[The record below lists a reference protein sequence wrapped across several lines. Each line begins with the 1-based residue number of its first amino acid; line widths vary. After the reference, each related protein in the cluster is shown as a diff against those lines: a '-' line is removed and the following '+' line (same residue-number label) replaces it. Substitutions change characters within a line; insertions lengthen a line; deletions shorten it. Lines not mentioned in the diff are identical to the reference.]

1 MSITF
6 TFNGR
11 NNEEF
16 NILVKTSNHNDKP
29 KRRIELVE
37 IAGRTGNLII
47 DEGSF
52 ENLTIN
58 VQCYLDGTKDRTIYQ
73 LVDEI
78 QTWLFEPIGYKILE
92 FNDGRRLNAVCT
104 SGLELNDETRD
115 TKTFTLTFS
124 CFPAE

>member
-6 TFNGR
+6 SFNGTSSD
-11 NNEEF
+11 EF
-16 NILVKTSNHNDKP
+16 NIIVRTSNHNDKP
-29 KRRIELVE
+29 KRRLELIE

-52 ENLTIN
+52 ENLTVN
-58 VQCYLDGTKDRTIYQ
+58 VECYLDGTKDRTIYQ
-73 LVDEI
+73 LVEEI
-78 QTWLFEPIGYKILE
+78 HTWLFEPVGYKILE
-92 FNDGRRLNAVCT
+92 FNDGRQLNAVCV

-124 CFPAE
+124 CYPVS